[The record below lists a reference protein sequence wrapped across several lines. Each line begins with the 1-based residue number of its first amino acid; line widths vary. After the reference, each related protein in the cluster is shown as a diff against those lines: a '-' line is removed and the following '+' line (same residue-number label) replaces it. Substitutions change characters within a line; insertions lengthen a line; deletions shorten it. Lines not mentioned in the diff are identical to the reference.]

1 MTCQPRRHPWAPTAT
16 PAATAALAD
25 GFHYGDILKIQ
36 VNRLAARIAPKRT
49 AALVHGY
56 DLSGPAPIDGGS
68 VRLNKGDYVSVQL
81 GPVPIGDTT
90 WYLVWPATATTL
102 HPGGLEWYTS
112 PPPDSSP
119 VAAWVAASVGSDVY
133 MSLQKRP
140 STAEL
145 ESFQPI
151 GLNVAGTG
159 NYVSA
164 PQARHDG
171 FLIDWAAAAPTSGTS
186 CAFKLALAPAD
197 ADFTPEVAV
206 YDVHDD
212 RQDELAQW
220 LRVHHGLAADPA
232 GLLGDVHRHGDEH
245 VHAGRSASSASSTTD
260 PRDGEW
266 GRAALFHARMGRGV
280 ILASMRVFGR
290 CMEVGDAR
298 PGGLRVDVWEH
309 EADRAR
315 DRGGDFARTWPSRR
329 SRSRWHR
336 W

>member
-1 MTCQPRRHPWAPTAT
+1 MTPRPLRPALLAIAVIVAACGGQPGGSPGSSGPTSSASASGSASALASAPAGSIVPGTASDLPTTAPSPTPTAT

-81 GPVPIGDTT
+81 GPVLIGDTT
-90 WYLVWPATATTL
+90 WYLVWPATATAL

-119 VAAWVAASVGSDVY
+119 VPAWVAASVGSDAY

-145 ESFQPI
+145 ESFMPI

-159 NYVSA
+159 NYVSP

-197 ADFTPEVAV
+197 ADFAPVVAV
-206 YDVHDD
+206 
-212 RQDELAQW
+212 
-220 LRVHHGLAADPA
+220 
-232 GLLGDVHRHGDEH
+232 
-245 VHAGRSASSASSTTD
+245 STSTTTVKMSSLN
-260 PRDGEW
+260 G
-266 GRAALFHARMGRGV
+266 
-280 ILASMRVFGR
+280 FGYTT
-290 CMEVGDAR
+290 DWLPIP
-298 PGGLRVDVWEH
+298 PGSWETYTVTVTSTCNWAFRFIRLEH
-309 EADRAR
+309 D
-315 DRGGDFARTWPSRR
+315 
-329 SRSRWHR
+329 
-336 W
+336 